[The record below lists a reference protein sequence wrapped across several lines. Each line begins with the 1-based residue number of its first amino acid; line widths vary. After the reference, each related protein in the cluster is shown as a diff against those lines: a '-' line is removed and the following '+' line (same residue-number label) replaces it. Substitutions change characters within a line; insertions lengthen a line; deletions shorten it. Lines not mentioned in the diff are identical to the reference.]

1 LLKCK
6 GFSEVFQSQMVKS
19 IEWGEVAPALITSTY
34 YKRPSRCCMLE
45 PIIEEEPK
53 VSQGLTKSVFV
64 SLPLLLSAFFYIF
77 LYRGLEIYMK

>member
-1 LLKCK
+1 
-6 GFSEVFQSQMVKS
+6 MVKS

-53 VSQGLTKSVFV
+53 VILFV
-64 SLPLLLSAFFYIF
+64 IGKISNPLIQARESCC
-77 LYRGLEIYMK
+77 